1 MGAEGNHG
9 ASVGPGTTTLLHCTD
24 HPGTL
29 EMLKQKDSF
38 IMETPNKCKIAAAIF
53 Q

>member
-9 ASVGPGTTTLLHCTD
+9 ASVGPGTTTLLHCMD
-24 HPGTL
+24 CPGTL
-29 EMLKQKDSF
+29 EMLRQKYTF
-38 IMETPNKCKIAAAIF
+38 IMETLNKCKIAAAIF